1 MVGKIKRNNIQ
12 PRASHPFGPPLPP
25 PSPTPPPQEPPPS
38 PVHATTA
45 TPTYEH
51 ILEPNRWLDD
61 LLLEKAIKT
70 LKGKHGMQIVNSH
83 LIPWIKGKTW
93 TDSRKWFNP
102 ENSDA
107 WQSYSAAIDID
118 TREPLCIPIHCKIGG
133 STTNNHW
140 MMAARFANRETSNSG
155 DWTFVL
161 VDSFN
166 TDSAMENAEETICL
180 RSGLHLK
187 RGAMDDP
194 NPCSQNAKPSATFL
208 HKPTVKQTEQECGFR
223 MLLHIALAGSCTTPK
238 QFTHTIDAL
247 EKISNLAHKCRHWTY
262 SILINPQKAP
272 ALPAWITHPPENTV
286 QQHQQHTRT
295 VMYKEVHT
303 LNGMEVLAAGLSYV
317 GFSTARQKRVN
328 LNCNVERFKSFYG
341 IPPTTVAPVLLDLR
355 ADNPDLTY
363 KLALMAMNWLFLY
376 LPYPV
381 LAGIW
386 GYCEKFI
393 GANVIGYA
401 KKIQKL
407 CEKKIK
413 FQFKDDPEI
422 PASIDTVN
430 FLMQEFRLDPSSKHY
445 NPKSNSCGVVRH
457 ILTMIMLILIP
468 IL

>member
-12 PRASHPFGPPLPP
+12 PRASRPFGPTLPP
-25 PSPTPPPQEPPPS
+25 PSATPTPQEPPPS
-38 PVHATTA
+38 PVH
-45 TPTYEH
+45 
-51 ILEPNRWLDD
+51 
-61 LLLEKAIKT
+61 
-70 LKGKHGMQIVNSH
+70 
-83 LIPWIKGKTW
+83 
-93 TDSRKWFNP
+93 
-102 ENSDA
+102 
-107 WQSYSAAIDID
+107 
-118 TREPLCIPIHCKIGG
+118 
-133 STTNNHW
+133 
-140 MMAARFANRETSNSG
+140 
-155 DWTFVL
+155 
-161 VDSFN
+161 
-166 TDSAMENAEETICL
+166 
-180 RSGLHLK
+180 
-187 RGAMDDP
+187 
-194 NPCSQNAKPSATFL
+194 
-208 HKPTVKQTEQECGFR
+208 
-223 MLLHIALAGSCTTPK
+223 
-238 QFTHTIDAL
+238 
-247 EKISNLAHKCRHWTY
+247 
-262 SILINPQKAP
+262 
-272 ALPAWITHPPENTV
+272 THPPENTV
-286 QQHQQHTRT
+286 QQHQQHTRS
-295 VMYKEVHT
+295 VIYKEIHT

-376 LPYPV
+376 PTYPV

-457 ILTMIMLILIP
+457 TLTIITLILIP